1 MTDTMNNHVPQL
13 RPLDRREAAA
23 LAETEY
29 GRFLDLARSLTPDE
43 WSAPT
48 ECPGWDVRA
57 MSGHVL
63 GMMEFAASIRDFV
76 HTARQGTRAARGRP
90 LIDGITEVQVAER
103 AHLTVPE
110 LLDRMA
116 TIAPRAARGRRTRLR
131 APLRL
136 LPLTHVHQGVKETWR
151 LGYLY
156 DTILTRDTWMH
167 RVDICRATGRDP
179 VLTAA
184 HDGRLVADVVA
195 EWTRRHGQPYRLTLL
210 GPAGGSFN
218 HGHGGEEITIDAVEY
233 CRIMSGRSSGTGLL
247 TNLVPF

>member
-1 MTDTMNNHVPQL
+1 MTDTMNNQVLPTG
-13 RPLDRREAAA
+13 PLDRRQAAT

-29 GRFLDLARSLTPDE
+29 GRFLDLVRSLTPDE

-63 GMMEFAASIRDFV
+63 GMMDFAASIRDFL
-76 HTARQGTRAARGRP
+76 HTARHGTRAARGRP

-103 AHLTVPE
+103 AHLTVPQLIE
-110 LLDRMA
+110 RM
-116 TIAPRAARGRRTRLR
+116 TVMAPRAARGRRTRLR
-131 APLRL
+131 ALLRL
-136 LPLTHVHQGVKETWR
+136 LPITHVHQGVKETWR

-179 VLTAA
+179 ELTAA

-195 EWTRRHGQPYRLTLL
+195 EWTRRHGQPYRLTLT
-210 GPAGGSFN
+210 GPAGGSFH